1 MLEEAG
7 NRATQ
12 RSAYGHFHRS
22 QQVETVHCRP
32 GSPTS
37 QQAISTLVSHPW
49 ILSHHLV
56 QWVSHLLVVLFPGH
70 GERLQFWQTRL
81 PCAGLWL
88 SWWVAFPA
96 GQKKKKN
103 ELSTMN
109 LNLFLFCFVI
119 SFEIRW
125 PKFAAIVLS
134 LLSARVPGI
143 SHHAK

>member
-1 MLEEAG
+1 MEKG
-7 NRATQ
+7 SNF
-12 RSAYGHFHRS
+12 G
-22 QQVETVHCRP
+22 RP
-32 GSPTS
+32 GC
-37 QQAISTLVSHPW
+37 
-49 ILSHHLV
+49 LV
-56 QWVSHLLVVLFPGH
+56 QDFGFLG
-70 GERLQFWQTRL
+70 G
-81 PCAGLWL
+81 WL
-88 SWWVAFPA
+88 SLQ
-96 GQKKKKN
+96 GKKKKKN